1 MNIKK
6 SEPKYHQILSNI
18 AKESK
23 AFWDYPGEWLELWEE
38 DLTVS
43 EEYIQK
49 NNVFHSENDGEI
61 SGFYSYYPEDE
72 NVRLEHLFIH
82 PKYIGKNVGK
92 LLINDFFE
100 RINNENFQKIIL
112 DADPNAVVF
121 YEKFGFENVDRKLTK
136 IEGRFLPVMIK
147 NLE

>member
-6 SEPKYHQILSNI
+6 SEPKHHEVLSDI
-18 AKESK
+18 AKKSK
-23 AFWDYPGEWLELWEE
+23 AFWNYPKELMELWDE

-43 EEYIQK
+43 EEYIQN
-49 NNVFHSENDGEI
+49 NNVFHSETDGEI
-61 SGFYSYYPEDE
+61 SGFYTYYPENE

-100 RINNENFQKIIL
+100 RINDENFKKIIL
-112 DADPNAVVF
+112 DADPNAGGF
-121 YEKFGFENVDRKLTK
+121 YEKYGFTTVEKKATK

-147 NLE
+147 NLK